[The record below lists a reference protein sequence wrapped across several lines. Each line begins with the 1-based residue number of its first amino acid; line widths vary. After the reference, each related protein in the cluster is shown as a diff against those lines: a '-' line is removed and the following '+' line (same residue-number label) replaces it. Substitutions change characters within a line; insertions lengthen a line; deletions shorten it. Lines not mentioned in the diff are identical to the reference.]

1 MAVNKYVICVEGQ
14 GEMIFIRRLL
24 EELFG
29 FSDISYE
36 CVELR
41 GGDLNNV
48 PHEHKPPNAKMFYLI
63 INIGNDEKVLGFIKD
78 SKEGLFKRG
87 YRCIVGLR
95 DMYSRAYRDLSG
107 TIDEAVNQEFISAHN
122 NTIAQLPNAGNISIF
137 FAIMELE
144 SWILGMHDMLAK
156 FDPQL
161 TTKYIKQ
168 QLNIDLSTLNPEK
181 TFFHPSIVLSKVLNL
196 VGMNYTKSKGDM
208 ESIFSKYDSTD
219 LLALLNGNTKSE
231 SFELFHNKICTLT

>member
-63 INIGNDEKVLGFIKD
+63 INIGNDEKVLGFIKGCLKGD
-78 SKEGLFKRG
+78 IGVLLDYEI
-87 YRCIVGLR
+87 CTPEHI
-95 DMYSRAYRDLSG
+95 
-107 TIDEAVNQEFISAHN
+107 E
-122 NTIAQLPNAGNISIF
+122 IF
-137 FAIMELE
+137 LV
-144 SWILGMHDMLAK
+144 
-156 FDPQL
+156 QL
-161 TTKYIKQ
+161 TR
-168 QLNIDLSTLNPEK
+168 L
-181 TFFHPSIVLSKVLNL
+181 
-196 VGMNYTKSKGDM
+196 
-208 ESIFSKYDSTD
+208 
-219 LLALLNGNTKSE
+219 
-231 SFELFHNKICTLT
+231 